1 MLHPFFI
8 FLLSFTFL
16 NLELENPL
24 GKKTHAS
31 SILIL
36 PEKRPHIANDYN
48 YSLETIN
55 DMILKE
61 GGKTIGKIIK
71 LKIKKNETLSL
82 FLKRAGYQNQ
92 QINSIIAKIK
102 SDHPSVQ
109 ILRNIPTN
117 HLINYTVPK
126 NNLGFGINFKIV
138 TNFAWKL

>member
-8 FLLSFTFL
+8 FLLSFTFF
-16 NLELENPL
+16 NLDLENL
-24 GKKTHAS
+24 LVKKTHAS

-36 PEKRPHIANDYN
+36 PEKRPHITNDYN
-48 YSLETIN
+48 YSLGTIN

-71 LKIKKNETLSL
+71 PKIKKNETLSL

-92 QINSIIAKIK
+92 QINAIIAKIK

-109 ILRNIPTN
+109 ILRNI
-117 HLINYTVPK
+117 
-126 NNLGFGINFKIV
+126 
-138 TNFAWKL
+138 